1 MPNILV
7 LSIII
12 SALASTSSGHP
23 VVPSLETIYDL
34 EKLSAN
40 LKLFQRQV
48 VETST
53 TPPTMTETSPMPPAD
68 QLESTEKPMTQV
80 RLPAGDQLSM
90 MEKLKTPKKSS
101 KQKSD
106 VENMSETLRKYVR
119 LWKRTIGNIF
129 ISSFCERLFC
139 TDCDN

>member
-12 SALASTSSGHP
+12 SALASASSGHP

-40 LKLFQRQV
+40 LKLFQRHV

-53 TPPTMTETSPMPPAD
+53 TPPTMTETPPMPPAD
-68 QLESTEKPMTQV
+68 LLESTEKPMTQV

-119 LWKRTIGNIF
+119 L
-129 ISSFCERLFC
+129 
-139 TDCDN
+139 

>member
-7 LSIII
+7 LSIVI
-12 SALASTSSGHP
+12 SALASASSGHP

-53 TPPTMTETSPMPPAD
+53 APPTMTETSPMPPAD

-90 MEKLKTPKKSS
+90 IEKLKSPKKSS

-139 TDCDN
+139 NDCDN